1 MRYHAAR
8 APEQRIM
15 AIDLAIRADRRPDD
29 KVLARKLEVDPRTIR
44 HDLEYMRNTFRAPI
58 AFDRVRRA
66 YRYTEPT
73 YRLPSLLL
81 TQGELKKNDP
91 THG

>member
-29 KVLARKLEVDPRTIR
+29 KVLASELEVDRRTVR
-44 HDLEYMRNTFRAPI
+44 RDLEFMRDQLRAPI
-58 AFDRVRRA
+58 VFDAVRRG
-66 YRYTEPT
+66 YWHTSPRW
-73 YRLPSLLL
+73 RRV
-81 TQGELKKNDP
+81 
-91 THG
+91 